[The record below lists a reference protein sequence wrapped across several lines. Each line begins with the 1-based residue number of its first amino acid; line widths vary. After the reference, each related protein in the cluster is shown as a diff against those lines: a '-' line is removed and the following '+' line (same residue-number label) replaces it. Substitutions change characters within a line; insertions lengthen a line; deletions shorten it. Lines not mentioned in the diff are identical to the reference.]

1 MTLLLRMDDQ
11 MNRQLTG
18 ELTEADTPDD
28 LANELVTHCLINP
41 VSHCE
46 SRYVVRDEHAAVGV
60 TPFELGALTGLVL
73 LVACRTTVLPSPR

>member
-41 VSHCE
+41 VSHATLSE
-46 SRYVVRDEHAAVGV
+46 TS
-60 TPFELGALTGLVL
+60 TP
-73 LVACRTTVLPSPR
+73 LPV

>member
-41 VSHCE
+41 VSQ
-46 SRYVVRDEHAAVGV
+46 
-60 TPFELGALTGLVL
+60 
-73 LVACRTTVLPSPR
+73 